1 MKTLFICAAAAIS
14 VVVVVLHL
22 LSVIFSD
29 KRSVIL
35 NFINIALH
43 IALVFAMLLAGA
55 QLELLALVFMTSL
68 LIYTLAFEIK
78 RKMGERGKDK

>member
-68 LIYTLAFEIK
+68 LVYTLAFEIK
-78 RKMGERGKDK
+78 RKMGERGER